1 MSRKLLL
8 EIFAIT
14 ILISG
19 LCLLFGFKYVTFHK
33 QGESAVVITTNE
45 TEKISEIK
53 SVDGES
59 YHFGILLPVP
69 LEKKDKTGRR
79 VLLSIDEIEERL
91 RMELEDIKNVGA
103 VWIRPH
109 PTAVFNWGNI
119 DVDGEY
125 DWTISDL
132 VIRTA
137 QEYDMQILIQ
147 FWNSPKTIIPYVD
160 LEMKDM
166 ERYLK
171 WLKVMVERY
180 DGDGVEDM
188 PGLKYPVLYYEVL
201 NEPIQHN
208 PEEEVEKYVYI
219 LKKSYE
225 AIKEANSSA
234 KW

>member
-1 MSRKLLL
+1 
-8 EIFAIT
+8 
-14 ILISG
+14 
-19 LCLLFGFKYVTFHK
+19 
-33 QGESAVVITTNE
+33 
-45 TEKISEIK
+45 
-53 SVDGES
+53 
-59 YHFGILLPVP
+59 
-69 LEKKDKTGRR
+69 
-79 VLLSIDEIEERL
+79 
-91 RMELEDIKNVGA
+91 
-103 VWIRPH
+103 
-109 PTAVFNWGNI
+109 
-119 DVDGEY
+119 
-125 DWTISDL
+125 
-132 VIRTA
+132 
-137 QEYDMQILIQ
+137 MQILIQ